1 MRIRML
7 SWLYLLQG
15 AGMMLVGVAAI
26 AVWYLKKH
34 VDVRYFLYGAVLW
47 AAAIAVKVVMDFT
60 ITQPLNSFALSVPPI
75 VVALSVM
82 SLYFGLRTGIL
93 ESGIAYIAVIK
104 TKLSQATYDEAVALG
119 LGFGGIEAI
128 LLGAYALYSTFLIV
142 QPYEAIGLIPLFS
155 FDPQALLAIPIP
167 IVERA
172 FVLACHVFAT
182 VLVVYAVWHA
192 ELKWLC
198 ASIIYKTVGD
208 GALIPLKLYL
218 GSMGLYGGWLIELFY
233 GGMAI
238 IALIGLWWLKKRYT
252 GYTHGGSKVEKTG
265 IPQ

>member
-1 MRIRML
+1 MI
-7 SWLYLLQG
+7 
-15 AGMMLVGVAAI
+15 AVGVVAI
-26 AVWYLKKH
+26 VVWHLVKR
-34 VDVRYFLYGAVLW
+34 VDIKYFLYGAVLW
-47 AAAIAVKVVMDFT
+47 AVAIGIKVIMDFT

-82 SLYFGLRTGIL
+82 SLYYGLRTGIL
-93 ESGIAYIAVIK
+93 ECGIPYVAVIK
-104 TKLSQATYDEAVALG
+104 TKLSRVTYDEAVAMG

-128 LLGAYALYSTFLIV
+128 LLGAYALYSTFLLV
-142 QPYEAIGLIPLFS
+142 QPYEALGMIPFFS

-172 FVLACHVFAT
+172 FILASHIFAT
-182 VLVVYAVWHA
+182 VLVVYAVRRA

-198 ASIIYKTVGD
+198 ASIVYKTVGD

-218 GSMGLYGGWLIELFY
+218 GGMGLYGVWLIELFY

-252 GYTHGGSKVEKTG
+252 GYTHGGSKVEKTS